1 MGTGGNFGSYLKANH
16 IKVSEVSRMSGVNKN
31 TIYSFIKRDSDRIDV
46 NLFIKIC
53 EAVGVKPEMF
63 SDNPQQDYVLSDE
76 EKIIIKG
83 YRQLNNG
90 QKELVKRMI
99 VYDDPFKKCMSDEM
113 KKVEDNTER
122 KDDAKS

>member
-16 IKVSEVSRMSGVNKN
+16 IRVSEVSKKSGVNKN

-63 SDNPQQDYVLSDE
+63 SENPQQNYVLTDE
-76 EKIIIKG
+76 EKIIIEG
-83 YRQLNNG
+83 YRKLSDE
-90 QKELVKRMI
+90 QKDLIRRMI
-99 VYDDPFKKCMSDEM
+99 AFDEQRKETPDELKKAKEIA
-113 KKVEDNTER
+113 ER